1 MAEAEVRNLGSSGR
15 PFYRRPGRGRGVRW
29 RVPAS
34 SPRRRWWCTVVTT
47 RWLGQT
53 GRRDGSGRCKA
64 PNRAGECNN
73 GEATRRAVAGAIA
86 SLASVT
92 DARKALTGGA
102 RLPERDRERA
112 RGGAG

>member
-1 MAEAEVRNLGSSGR
+1 
-15 PFYRRPGRGRGVRW
+15 
-29 RVPAS
+29 
-34 SPRRRWWCTVVTT
+34 
-47 RWLGQT
+47 
-53 GRRDGSGRCKA
+53 
-64 PNRAGECNN
+64 
-73 GEATRRAVAGAIA
+73 VAGAIA